1 MERLIRW
8 ICASARLVSGRV
20 SLGVQV
26 RVMRVGERPR
36 TFRGRL
42 AANGLLDPPR
52 LPSPTP
58 IRSRHPRQILVVAAR
73 LRSSAFRARS
83 ETVQAPRGVRAASAQ
98 AGLSEMRSSRKTQ
111 VGAVP
116 RIAISPEWPEINA
129 RRAMRFTKAVGCHAR
144 GRNTPCC
151 PREIDADGVSR
162 CGWTRAEPHQLYAAS
177 AYFTRGRRSVQL
189 RSALTST
196 RI

>member
-1 MERLIRW
+1 MDRLIPW
-8 ICASARLVSGRV
+8 ICASARLVSGRTSV
-20 SLGVQV
+20 GVQA
-26 RVMRVGERPR
+26 RVVRVGERPR
-36 TFRGRL
+36 TLRGGL
-42 AANGLLDPPR
+42 AASDLLVPPR
-52 LPSPTP
+52 LRSPAP
-58 IRSRHPRQILVVAAR
+58 LPPMHPRQMLVVAAR

-83 ETVQAPRGVRAASAQ
+83 ETAQVPRGVRAASAQ

-162 CGWTRAEPHQLYAAS
+162 CGQPRAQPHQPYAAS
-177 AYFTRGRRSVQL
+177 AHFTRSRRSF
-189 RSALTST
+189 
-196 RI
+196 